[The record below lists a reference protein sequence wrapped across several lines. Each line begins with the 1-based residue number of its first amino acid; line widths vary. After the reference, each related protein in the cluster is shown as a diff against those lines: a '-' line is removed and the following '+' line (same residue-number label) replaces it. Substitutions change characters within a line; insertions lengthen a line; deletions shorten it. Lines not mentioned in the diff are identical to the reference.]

1 LGIPR
6 KALAAVAGKQL
17 QNHRTAVLLP
27 LGWVSVP
34 RPLGTGRSS
43 SRQCSVPRGKG
54 GTSDRNWKSSFQ
66 DKGCFSF
73 YLLSLS
79 RGLMAVYSRSV
90 SWLIEEEMGFVV

>member
-1 LGIPR
+1 M
-6 KALAAVAGKQL
+6 
-17 QNHRTAVLLP
+17 
-27 LGWVSVP
+27 
-34 RPLGTGRSS
+34 
-43 SRQCSVPRGKG
+43 PRGKG

-79 RGLMAVYSRSV
+79 RGLMAVYFRSV